1 MTDFANM
8 KVNRFMPKKDIMNLF
23 YDMQDYLNQCLDEL
37 EDLQERF
44 NKIKGY
50 GEFKNYLNWLEN
62 RLNKANRIREDTSE
76 KLGNARDEISILKFK
91 IAKQDLLRNKIFELE
106 SRIDDKN
113 NQLMKLQ
120 EDFSKMQYENSKLK
134 GKVFHAANNMYFYK
148 FTLRE

>member
-44 NKIKGY
+44 NQIKGY
-50 GEFKNYLNWLEN
+50 GGMKNYLNWLEN

-120 EDFSKMQYENSKLK
+120 EDFSKMQHENSKLK
-134 GKVFHAANNMYFYK
+134 GKLFSYS
-148 FTLRE
+148 L

>member
-8 KVNRFMPKKDIMNLF
+8 KVNRFMPKKYIMNLF

-44 NKIKGY
+44 YKIKGY
-50 GEFKNYLNWLEN
+50 GDFKNYLNWLEN
-62 RLNKANRIREDTSE
+62 RLDKANRISFDTSE
-76 KLGNARDEISILKFK
+76 KLGNARDEISILKHK
-91 IAKQDLLRNKIFELE
+91 IAQQDLLRNKIFELE

-120 EDFSKMQYENSKLK
+120 EDFSKMQHENSTLK
-134 GKVFHAANNMYFYK
+134 GKLFSYS
-148 FTLRE
+148 L

>member
-23 YDMQDYLNQCLDEL
+23 YDMQDYLNNCLDEL

-44 NKIKGY
+44 YKIKGY
-50 GEFKNYLNWLEN
+50 GDFKNYLNWLEN
-62 RLNKANRIREDTSE
+62 RLDKANRISFDTSE
-76 KLGNARDEISILKFK
+76 KLGNARDEISILKHK
-91 IAKQDLLRNKIFELE
+91 IAQQDLLRNKIFELE

-120 EDFSKMQYENSKLK
+120 EDFSKMQHENSTLK
-134 GKVFHAANNMYFYK
+134 GKLFSYS
-148 FTLRE
+148 L

>member
-1 MTDFANM
+1 MTDFTNM

-50 GEFKNYLNWLEN
+50 GGFKNYLNWLEN

-76 KLGNARDEISILKFK
+76 KLGNARDEISILKHK
-91 IAKQDLLRNKIFELE
+91 IAQQDLLRNKIFELE

-120 EDFSKMQYENSKLK
+120 EDFSKMQHENSTLK
-134 GKVFHAANNMYFYK
+134 GKLFSYS
-148 FTLRE
+148 L